1 MNNSKPLV
9 LIALLLCSITANA
22 QTKNHDDYINDAEQ
36 LYEKKDYQASAIAYS
51 NAFAANGGLGS
62 PNDRYNAA
70 CSWALA
76 GNADSAYAQ
85 LNRIA
90 TKGNYTNLSHL
101 LSDADLKSL
110 HTDKRWEEVV
120 IQVRKNKEKQEE
132 NYDKPLVAMLD
143 TIYMT
148 DQEPRM
154 ALDELEKKYGQ
165 QSKEVKAEWARISK
179 LDSINVI
186 KVTQILD
193 KYGWLGYDKIGR
205 QGNTTLFLVIQ
216 HADIAVQEKYL
227 PMMRQAVKDRKAQP
241 SALALLEDRVAL
253 RKGGK
258 QTYGSQI
265 GMDENGKAYVQ
276 PLEDPDHVDERRAS
290 VGLGPL
296 SGYVSNWQI
305 QWDVEEYK
313 KQLPTIEALEKKR
326 AAKSSQ

>member
-1 MNNSKPLV
+1 M
-9 LIALLLCSITANA
+9 TANA

-70 CSWALA
+70 CSWSRA
-76 GNADSAYAQ
+76 GNPDSAFSQ

-101 LSDADLKSL
+101 LSDADLKNL
-110 HTDKRWEEVV
+110 YADKRWEEVV
-120 IQVRKNKEKQEE
+120 SQVRKNKEKQEE
-132 NYDKPLVAMLD
+132 HYDKPLVAMLD

-148 DQEPRM
+148 DQQPRQQI
-154 ALDELEKKYGQ
+154 AELEKKYGAK
-165 QSKEVKAEWARISK
+165 SKEMRAHWAYMSK

-216 HADIAVQEKYL
+216 HADIDIQEKYL
-227 PMMRQAVKDRKAQP
+227 PMMRQAVKDRKAQA

-253 RKGGK
+253 RRGGK
-258 QTYGSQI
+258 QIYGSQV
-265 GMDENGKAYVQ
+265 GWDENGKYYVQ

-290 VGLGPL
+290 VGLGPIAK
-296 SGYVSNWQI
+296 YVQTWQI
-305 QWDVEEYK
+305 NWDVEEYK
-313 KQLPTIEALEKKR
+313 KQLPQIEEMEKKN